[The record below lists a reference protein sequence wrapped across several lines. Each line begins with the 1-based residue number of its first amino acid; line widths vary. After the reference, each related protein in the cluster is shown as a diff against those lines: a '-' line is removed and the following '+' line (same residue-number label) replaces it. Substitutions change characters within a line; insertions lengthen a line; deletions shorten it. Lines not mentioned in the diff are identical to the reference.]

1 VLLWKDRATEQEV
14 MHEWDQMQGGGYTK
28 IEVTEGEAQVRVL
41 SVHAQLFVGVD
52 DELLREPH
60 SRKAMTFAS
69 ALIHV

>member
-1 VLLWKDRATEQEV
+1 MD
-14 MHEWDQMQGGGYTK
+14 EWDQMQGGGYTK

-60 SRKAMTFAS
+60 SRKAMTLAS
-69 ALIHV
+69 ALIHG